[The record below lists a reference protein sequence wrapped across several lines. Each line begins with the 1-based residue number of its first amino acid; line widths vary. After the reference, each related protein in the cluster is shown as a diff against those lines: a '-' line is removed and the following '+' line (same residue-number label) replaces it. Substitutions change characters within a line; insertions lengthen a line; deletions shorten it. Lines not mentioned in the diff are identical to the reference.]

1 MAPYVGAPEIKA
13 RRLVLTVEYHGQIGN
28 PGCYFLK
35 LVAVANRLGI
45 AMKPF
50 LWAAGC
56 LIWLAPTAACPRW
69 LAKLALKMI
78 KELVRRSRAEAAA
91 LEWRDVAS
99 PLPRARS
106 W

>member
-1 MAPYVGAPEIKA
+1 MTLKV
-13 RRLVLTVEYHGQIGN
+13 
-28 PGCYFLK
+28 CYFLK

-78 KELVRRSRAEAAA
+78 KELVRRSRVDADA
-91 LEWRDVAS
+91 LFAMDVLTTAHGGGFPMFRDRITLQRHCQLNES
-99 PLPRARS
+99 GPE
-106 W
+106 